1 MQNPDVRGRFT
12 PLGNVVV
19 GIDRDTERVTVSLR
33 KRDGMSIRHVISES
47 DDEFT
52 VKFWKGRKVPRLHD
66 EVMVGDID
74 KTTIEVVGV
83 AQDPN
88 GTIWLTG
95 DNGMRY
101 RWE

>member
-1 MQNPDVRGRFT
+1 MQDPDVRGRLT

-19 GIDRDTERVTVSLR
+19 SIDRETEHVNVKLR
-33 KRDGMSIRHVISES
+33 KRDGMTVRHSISES
-47 DDEFT
+47 ADEFEIE
-52 VKFWKGRKVPRLHD
+52 FWKGRKVPRLHD
-66 EVMVGDID
+66 EVTVGDIA

-95 DNGMRY
+95 DTGQRY
-101 RWE
+101 KWE